1 MSSIAPTL
9 QLFFTE
15 RMARQL
21 QASPRTVVSYRDTC
35 RLLLRFVADRT
46 GKAPSALQW
55 QDIDAEMISAFL
67 DHLQADRHNSARS
80 RNTRLAALRSLF
92 GYAALR
98 HPEHAELIRQV
109 LAIPQKRFDK
119 TTVPFLN
126 PEEVSALLGAPDL
139 GRWEGRRD
147 RALMALAVQTGLRL
161 SELIGLNCGD
171 VELGASPHVHCT
183 GKGRKER
190 CVPLTATTV
199 AILRVWLQERAGRSD
214 EPLFPTRTGRR
225 LSDDA
230 VERRVATHKA
240 LASNHCPSLQ
250 SKKLTPH
257 VLRHTSAMSLLH
269 AGVDVAVIALWLG
282 HADIRSTDAYLHA
295 DLTIK
300 ERALARTTPVTSK
313 PGRYRPPDTLLAFLE
328 SLSLSRPRRRC
339 HARKD
344 RPHKAPPPTAPTC
357 RDNPGVGINP
367 ISPTSDLWDN
377 LATHKAPVVQAGWP
391 ATPGPPPALHPDR
404 VVLDQPGRAVVRLP
418 DQPDDPPRRAQER
431 AGPRS
436 RHPRLDRALEPESP
450 AIHLE
455 QNCRTDLGLTGKVYS
470 KDFRRG
476 IREELDLL
484 SVDLLTAAVDEVVDA
499 TLARVAQRPL
509 IPACPHEVAG
519 TVEALGGE
527 GLAVAVRRSKVPAD
541 GVGPARLARRSRLR
555 RPRPRCRAGAPGLHQ
570 GARSGQW
577 RSRTAGRRA
586 HQAGRT
592 GAPRSYR
599 RPG

>member
-1 MSSIAPTL
+1 MSPIAPTL

-21 QASPRTVVSYRDTC
+21 QASPRTIVSYRDTC
-35 RLLLRFVADRT
+35 RLLLRFVAGRT

-67 DHLQADRHNSARS
+67 DHLEAGRHNSARS

-126 PEEVSALLGAPDL
+126 PEEVSALLSAPDL

-161 SELIGLNCGD
+161 SELTGLNCGD

-190 CVPLTATTV
+190 CVPMTAATV

-240 LASNHCPSLQ
+240 LASHHCPSLR

-257 VLRHTSAMSLLH
+257 VLRHTS
-269 AGVDVAVIALWLG
+269 VI
-282 HADIRSTDAYLHA
+282 
-295 DLTIK
+295 
-300 ERALARTTPVTSK
+300 
-313 PGRYRPPDTLLAFLE
+313 
-328 SLSLSRPRRRC
+328 C
-339 HARKD
+339 
-344 RPHKAPPPTAPTC
+344 TAP
-357 RDNPGVGINP
+357 
-367 ISPTSDLWDN
+367 
-377 LATHKAPVVQAGWP
+377 
-391 ATPGPPPALHPDR
+391 
-404 VVLDQPGRAVVRLP
+404 
-418 DQPDDPPRRAQER
+418 
-431 AGPRS
+431 
-436 RHPRLDRALEPESP
+436 
-450 AIHLE
+450 
-455 QNCRTDLGLTGKVYS
+455 
-470 KDFRRG
+470 
-476 IREELDLL
+476 
-484 SVDLLTAAVDEVVDA
+484 AA
-499 TLARVAQRPL
+499 
-509 IPACPHEVAG
+509 
-519 TVEALGGE
+519 
-527 GLAVAVRRSKVPAD
+527 
-541 GVGPARLARRSRLR
+541 
-555 RPRPRCRAGAPGLHQ
+555 
-570 GARSGQW
+570 
-577 RSRTAGRRA
+577 
-586 HQAGRT
+586 
-592 GAPRSYR
+592 
-599 RPG
+599 